1 MANLDIIVV
10 NESKI
15 DASFTQQQFAIEG
28 YHLPYRCDRNA
39 FGGGVMIF
47 VREDIPCREI
57 VLNKDEE
64 KIEGIFIEIST
75 RKQKWLFFGG
85 YCNKKANISNFLSK
99 LGSIIDRNI
108 LKYENFLLLGDFNS
122 EITEPSMIEFCETYN
137 LRNLIEGPTCF
148 KIPNNPSSI
157 DLILTNKY

>member
-1 MANLDIIVV
+1 MANLDIVV

-28 YHLPYRCDRNA
+28 YHLPYRRDRNA

-108 LKYENFLLLGDFNS
+108 LKYENFLLLGD
-122 EITEPSMIEFCETYN
+122 
-137 LRNLIEGPTCF
+137 
-148 KIPNNPSSI
+148 
-157 DLILTNKY
+157 